1 MESALLWYQ
10 LYTEKLQ
17 ELGFEINPYD
27 KCVANKQIN
36 GKQCTIAFYVYDN
49 KVSHE
54 DPEVVTQVMNE
65 IESYWSG
72 LTFYRGKTLTFLGMD
87 LEFNDDKSV
96 TISTPEYMD
105 EAIKAFGEDVS
116 GHVSSLAT
124 KNLFEVNEE
133 SPLLPQKRQDTF
145 HSVVAR
151 LIWVMKRSRP
161 DLETCVSF
169 LCTRVSC
176 STEEDWL
183 KLKRVLQFVNQTKTD
198 TRTIE
203 ADNLSELFTWIDA
216 SYAVHPNMRG
226 YTGGAMSFG
235 QGVMHA
241 RAGKQ
246 KLNVKSSTEGEL
258 VRMSEYL
265 SYNIHITN
273 FMEKQGYKLTKNEI
287 R

>member
-1 MESALLWYQ
+1 MYPDHKFVLIKFEGEFIDIMIEVNPIYASEVRVENGKKVLYVQLLRALYGCMESALLWYQ
-10 LYTEKLQ
+10 LYTERLQ

-36 GKQCTIAFYVYDN
+36 GKQCTIAFYVDDN

-54 DPEVVTQVMNE
+54 DPEVVTQVINE

-72 LTFYRGKTLTFLGMD
+72 LTIYRGKKLTFLGMD

-96 TISTPEYMD
+96 TISTPEYLD
-105 EAIKAFGEDVS
+105 EAIECFREDVS
-116 GHVSSLAT
+116 GHVSSPAT
-124 KNLFEVNEE
+124 KNLFKVNEE
-133 SPLLPQKRQDTF
+133 SPPLSKKRQDIF

-151 LIWVMKRSRP
+151 LLWVMKRSRP
-161 DLETCVSF
+161 DLETCISF

-183 KLKRVLQFVNQTKTD
+183 KLKRVFQFVNQTKTD
-198 TRTIE
+198 TRTIG

-226 YTGGAMSFG
+226 HTG
-235 QGVMHA
+235 
-241 RAGKQ
+241 
-246 KLNVKSSTEGEL
+246 
-258 VRMSEYL
+258 
-265 SYNIHITN
+265 
-273 FMEKQGYKLTKNEI
+273 
-287 R
+287 